1 MKILLI
7 NPPIENIIESDMP
20 KELESGLDFLPPLG
34 LMYLAGYLSEKTGHQ
49 IKMIDCALENVTYEK
64 MEKIVIEE
72 KPMVVGITAMTFT
85 LIDVFKT
92 AEIIKKVDQNIKIV
106 LGGPHVNIYPTE
118 TMNNKNI
125 DFLVLGEGEAPF
137 KELLDNLDDI
147 EQLKQI
153 KGLVFR
159 DDDSI
164 VINTGVRNLIMDLDS
179 VPHPK
184 RDLLPYKKY
193 YSIIAKKNPTTTM
206 FTSRGC
212 PYRCIFCDRPHL
224 GKIFRAR
231 SAENVVSEMIEIKK
245 MGIKEIFIYDDT
257 FTIDR
262 SRVVKICELI
272 LNKNIKLNW
281 DIRARVNTID
291 EDLLKLMKLAG
302 CERIHYGV
310 EAGTKKI
317 LKILRKDITVEQVRT
332 AFKLTKKVGIETAG
346 YFMIGSPN
354 ETMADIKETINL
366 AKEIFPD
373 YIHFSVLTPFPATE
387 LYFRG
392 LQEGVIK
399 NDYWREFA
407 LNPRIEFKPPA
418 WEENFKRD
426 ELIKILIKVY
436 REYYLSPK
444 YIWKRIKELRNWQN
458 VKNNFKAGMRLIK
471 LAI

>member
-1 MKILLI
+1 
-7 NPPIENIIESDMP
+7 
-20 KELESGLDFLPPLG
+20 
-34 LMYLAGYLSEKTGHQ
+34 
-49 IKMIDCALENVTYEK
+49 
-64 MEKIVIEE
+64 
-72 KPMVVGITAMTFT
+72 
-85 LIDVFKT
+85 
-92 AEIIKKVDQNIKIV
+92 
-106 LGGPHVNIYPTE
+106 
-118 TMNNKNI
+118 
-125 DFLVLGEGEAPF
+125 
-137 KELLDNLDDI
+137 
-147 EQLKQI
+147 
-153 KGLVFR
+153 LVFR

>member
-1 MKILLI
+1 
-7 NPPIENIIESDMP
+7 
-20 KELESGLDFLPPLG
+20 
-34 LMYLAGYLSEKTGHQ
+34 
-49 IKMIDCALENVTYEK
+49 
-64 MEKIVIEE
+64 
-72 KPMVVGITAMTFT
+72 MVVGITAMTFT